1 MWTRRNP
8 RRDLHTAQ
16 LAGASTHWDVARRD
30 YTALEAHC
38 SALQAERIHGAT
50 GTYHELVER
59 VGTLLRLPRFS
70 RTPFRELKNKYQ
82 KIEAESAPILVGGKE
97 SGVGEVGSR
106 KRRHAADMEPEA
118 TKEGS
123 KAGVEAGGKG
133 KRCPVKKKNRRAEDG
148 MPVSG
153 MVAPIKSSRLRM
165 PRMRNGNATPPNSIH
180 LHEPVRHL
188 LWTVSTLPMARST
201 LDAENYIPIIRVPNT
216 RVRDFRWFLELLL
229 IDIRYSLD
237 TVSVCMEYYFL
248 YWDVESSVAIQVLV
262 SMGLWETSDTGRV
275 LKTAKIAVL

>member
-16 LAGASTHWDVARRD
+16 LAGASTHW
-30 YTALEAHC
+30 
-38 SALQAERIHGAT
+38 
-50 GTYHELVER
+50 TYHELVER

-148 MPVSG
+148 MPVRG
-153 MVAPIKSSRLRM
+153 WWLR
-165 PRMRNGNATPPNSIH
+165 
-180 LHEPVRHL
+180 
-188 LWTVSTLPMARST
+188 
-201 LDAENYIPIIRVPNT
+201 
-216 RVRDFRWFLELLL
+216 
-229 IDIRYSLD
+229 
-237 TVSVCMEYYFL
+237 
-248 YWDVESSVAIQVLV
+248 
-262 SMGLWETSDTGRV
+262 
-275 LKTAKIAVL
+275 